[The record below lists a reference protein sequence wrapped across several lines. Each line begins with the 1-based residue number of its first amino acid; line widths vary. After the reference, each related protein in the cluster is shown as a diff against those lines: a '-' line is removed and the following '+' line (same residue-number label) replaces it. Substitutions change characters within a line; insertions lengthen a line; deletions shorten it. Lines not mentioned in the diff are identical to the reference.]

1 MIAYIIKRDDGL
13 YLNEIYQKY
22 NSHWTEDLFRA
33 YLFSDDLDAYEI
45 SEQLRVF
52 HNVNCKPVEV
62 KIEEVREIIW

>member
-13 YLNEIYQKY
+13 YLEEIYKEY
-22 NSHWTEDLFRA
+22 NSHWTEFLLSA
-33 YLFSDDLDAYEI
+33 YLFEDGVDAYEI

-62 KIEEVREIIW
+62 KIEKVEGK

>member
-1 MIAYIIKRDDGL
+1 MIVYAIKRDDGF
-13 YLNEIYQKY
+13 YLEEIYKEY

-33 YLFSDDLDAYEI
+33 YLFSDGVDAYEI

-62 KIEEVREIIW
+62 KIEKVEE